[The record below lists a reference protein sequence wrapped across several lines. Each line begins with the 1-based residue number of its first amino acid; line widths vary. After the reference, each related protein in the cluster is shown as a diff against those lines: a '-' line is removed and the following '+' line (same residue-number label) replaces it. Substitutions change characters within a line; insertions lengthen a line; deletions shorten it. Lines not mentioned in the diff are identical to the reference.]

1 MSIRATGRVVNGHLR
16 VDIPVDLP
24 ENAEVELAEVT
35 EYDLDEE
42 EDRLLADDIDA
53 ARAQV
58 ARGDHGTP
66 AEEFIDELESIE
78 P

>member
-1 MSIRATGRVVNGHLR
+1 M
-16 VDIPVDLP
+16 
-24 ENAEVELAEVT
+24 T

-42 EDRLLADDIDA
+42 EDRLLAADIDA

-66 AEEFIDELESIE
+66 AEEFIDELLERSSDE
-78 P
+78 ALSGDPAR